1 MEGFTDRYRKR
12 GTNLVAP
19 HSYPAVWLLAGLST
33 AAHGELW
40 VEGVSAMRQ
49 HRTMRGGVRANA
61 LWGQRGDNRKNA
73 LWGSGKR
80 GILMTAIAAML
91 VVPIAGGAATFSTQ
105 KTSAA
110 PAGAATLLDLAAANP
125 DQAFNVI
132 VQTRGGNGKNA
143 AAEAIDAARSK
154 HPGKARGL
162 KKEFSVISGGA
173 AELTGAQIVD
183 LASRKNV
190 IAITQDVPMVAS
202 SNPNTS
208 TSSCAACPFEGVSW
222 PYITGVTGFWQK
234 PGAKAAPAPQA
245 PAIAVVDSGVDA
257 GNPMFGGR
265 VVKQVALTSLTPNAN
280 GDGRGHGTFV
290 AGLAAGMLGTT
301 WGGASPTSKIVSLDV
316 MNDNGK
322 AMTSDVIAA
331 ADWIYQ
337 NKNEY
342 GIRVANFSL
351 HAEGESSFLLDPLDR
366 AVERLWFSGVV
377 VVAAAGN
384 YASDGQPSGVLYAPA
399 NDPFVITVGSVDV
412 NGTTDLADDLT
423 SPWSSYG
430 YTLDGFSKPE
440 LAAPGRYMLGAVPT
454 TSTMPAERPDR
465 VVAPGFMWMS
475 GTSFA
480 APVVA
485 GAAAD
490 LFALHPNW
498 TPNQVKG
505 ALMVSAKALP
515 AASAGSAGVGEL
527 KLDAAALVTAPP
539 DANVAL
545 DRFLTPDPLGGSTPV
560 FDAASWAEA
569 ARADTSWDT
578 ASWADASWAQASWSD
593 ASWAAASW
601 SDASWATASWA
612 DASWPEASWAD
623 GETGK
628 HAWADLSW
636 LN

>member
-1 MEGFTDRYRKR
+1 MRRQV
-12 GTNLVAP
+12 NL
-19 HSYPAVWLLAGLST
+19 SG
-33 AAHGELW
+33 GE
-40 VEGVSAMRQ
+40 R
-49 HRTMRGGVRANA
+49 HNA
-61 LWGQRGDNRKNA
+61 LWGRRGDNRKNA

-80 GILMTAIAAML
+80 GILLTAIAAML
-91 VVPIAGGAATFSTQ
+91 VLPIAGGAATSSTQ
-105 KTSAA
+105 RRS
-110 PAGAATLLDLAAANP
+110 GAVTESATLLELAGANP
-125 DQAFNVI
+125 DRVFNVI
-132 VQTRGGNGKNA
+132 VQTRGGSGKNA
-143 AAEAIDAARSK
+143 AAEAIDAARGK

-190 IAITQDVPMVAS
+190 IAITEDVPMVTS

-208 TSSCAACPFEGVSW
+208 TSTCASCPFEGVYW
-222 PYITGVTGFWQK
+222 PYVTGVTGFWQK

-257 GNPMFGGR
+257 GNSMFGGR

-290 AGLAAGMLGTT
+290 AGLAAGMLGN
-301 WGGASPTSKIVSLDV
+301 WGGSSPTSKIISLDV
-316 MNDNGK
+316 MNDKGK

-337 NKNEY
+337 HKDEN

-351 HAEGESSFLLDPLDR
+351 HAEGESSFLLDPLDQ

-377 VVAAAGN
+377 VVTAAGN
-384 YASDGQPSGVLYAPA
+384 YAVDGQPSGVLYAPG
-399 NDPFVITVGSVDV
+399 NDPFVITVGSVDL
-412 NGTTDLADDLT
+412 NATTDLADDFA

-440 LAAPGRYMLGAVPT
+440 LAAPGRYMIGAVPT
-454 TSTMPAERPDR
+454 TATMTAERPDR
-465 VVAPGFMWMS
+465 IVAPGFMWMS

-490 LFALHPNW
+490 LLALHPNW

-505 ALMVSAKALP
+505 ALMVSARDLP
-515 AASAGSAGVGEL
+515 AARTGSAGVGEV

-539 DANVAL
+539 NANVAL
-545 DRFLTPDPLGGSTPV
+545 DKFLTPDPLGGSTPV

-569 ARADTSWDT
+569 ARADTAWDA
-578 ASWADASWAQASWSD
+578 ASWADASWAAASWND
-593 ASWAAASW
+593 ASWAEASW
-601 SDASWATASWA
+601 SDASWATASWSDASWA
-612 DASWPEASWAD
+612 DASWADASWAD

>member
-1 MEGFTDRYRKR
+1 MRRQV
-12 GTNLVAP
+12 NL
-19 HSYPAVWLLAGLST
+19 SG
-33 AAHGELW
+33 GE
-40 VEGVSAMRQ
+40 R
-49 HRTMRGGVRANA
+49 HNA
-61 LWGQRGDNRKNA
+61 LWGRRGDNRKNA

-80 GILMTAIAAML
+80 GILLTAIAAML
-91 VVPIAGGAATFSTQ
+91 VLPIAGGAATSSTQ
-105 KTSAA
+105 RRS
-110 PAGAATLLDLAAANP
+110 GAVTESATLLELAGANP
-125 DQAFNVI
+125 DRVFNVI
-132 VQTRGGNGKNA
+132 VQTRGGSGKNA
-143 AAEAIDAARSK
+143 AAEAIDAARGK

-190 IAITQDVPMVAS
+190 IAITEDVPMVTS

-208 TSSCAACPFEGVSW
+208 TSTCASCPFEGVYW
-222 PYITGVTGFWQK
+222 PYVTGVTGFWQK

-257 GNPMFGGR
+257 GNSMFGGR

-290 AGLAAGMLGTT
+290 AGLAAGMLGN
-301 WGGASPTSKIVSLDV
+301 WGGSSPTSKIISLDV
-316 MNDNGK
+316 MNDKGK

-337 NKNEY
+337 HKDEN

-351 HAEGESSFLLDPLDR
+351 HAEGESSFLLDPLDQ

-377 VVAAAGN
+377 VVTAAGN
-384 YASDGQPSGVLYAPA
+384 YAVDGQPSGVLYAPG
-399 NDPFVITVGSVDV
+399 NDPFVITVGSVDL
-412 NGTTDLADDLT
+412 NATTDLADDLT

-440 LAAPGRYMLGAVPT
+440 LAAPGRYMIGAVPT
-454 TSTMPAERPDR
+454 TATMTAERPDR
-465 VVAPGFMWMS
+465 IVAPGFMWMS

-490 LFALHPNW
+490 LLALHPNW

-505 ALMVSAKALP
+505 ALMVSARDLP
-515 AASAGSAGVGEL
+515 AARTGSAGVGEV

-539 DANVAL
+539 NANVAL
-545 DRFLTPDPLGGSTPV
+545 DKFLTPDPLGGSTPV

-569 ARADTSWDT
+569 ARADTAWDA
-578 ASWADASWAQASWSD
+578 ASWADASWAAASWND
-593 ASWAAASW
+593 ASWAEASW
-601 SDASWATASWA
+601 SDASWATASWSDASWA
-612 DASWPEASWAD
+612 DASWADASWAD

>member
-1 MEGFTDRYRKR
+1 MRRQV
-12 GTNLVAP
+12 NL
-19 HSYPAVWLLAGLST
+19 SG
-33 AAHGELW
+33 GE
-40 VEGVSAMRQ
+40 R
-49 HRTMRGGVRANA
+49 HNA
-61 LWGQRGDNRKNA
+61 LWGRRGDNRKNA

-80 GILMTAIAAML
+80 GILLTAIAAML
-91 VVPIAGGAATFSTQ
+91 VLPIAGGAATSSTQ
-105 KTSAA
+105 RRS
-110 PAGAATLLDLAAANP
+110 GAVTESATLLELAGANP
-125 DQAFNVI
+125 DRVFNVI
-132 VQTRGGNGKNA
+132 VQTRGGSGKNA
-143 AAEAIDAARSK
+143 AAEAIDAARGK

-190 IAITQDVPMVAS
+190 IAITEDVPMVTS

-208 TSSCAACPFEGVSW
+208 TSTCASCPFEGVYW
-222 PYITGVTGFWQK
+222 PYVTGVTGFWQK

-257 GNPMFGGR
+257 GNSMFGGR

-290 AGLAAGMLGTT
+290 AGLAAGMLGN
-301 WGGASPTSKIVSLDV
+301 WGGSSPTSKIISLDV
-316 MNDNGK
+316 MNDKGK

-337 NKNEY
+337 HKDEN

-351 HAEGESSFLLDPLDR
+351 HAEGESSFLLDPLDQ

-377 VVAAAGN
+377 VVTAAGN
-384 YASDGQPSGVLYAPA
+384 YAVDGQPSGVLYAPG
-399 NDPFVITVGSVDV
+399 NDPFVITVGSVDL
-412 NGTTDLADDLT
+412 NATTDLADDLT

-440 LAAPGRYMLGAVPT
+440 LAAPGRYMIGAVPT
-454 TSTMPAERPDR
+454 TATMTAERPDR
-465 VVAPGFMWMS
+465 IVAPGFMWMS

-490 LFALHPNW
+490 LLALHPNW

-505 ALMVSAKALP
+505 ALMVSARDLP
-515 AASAGSAGVGEL
+515 AARTGSAGVGEV

-545 DRFLTPDPLGGSTPV
+545 DKFLTPDPLGGSTPV

-569 ARADTSWDT
+569 ARADTAWDA
-578 ASWADASWAQASWSD
+578 ASWADASWAAASWND
-593 ASWAAASW
+593 ASWAEASW
-601 SDASWATASWA
+601 SDASWATASWSDASWA
-612 DASWPEASWAD
+612 DASWADASWAD

>member
-1 MEGFTDRYRKR
+1 MSLR
-12 GTNLVAP
+12 
-19 HSYPAVWLLAGLST
+19 S
-33 AAHGELW
+33 GE
-40 VEGVSAMRQ
+40 RQ
-49 HRTMRGGVRANA
+49 NA
-61 LWGQRGDNRKNA
+61 LWGRRGENRGNA

-80 GILMTAIAAML
+80 GILLLA
-91 VVPIAGGAATFSTQ
+91 VAATMIVPVAG
-105 KTSAA
+105 SAA
-110 PAGAATLLDLAAANP
+110 PRSAQSPARTSATTSTTLLELAAANP
-125 DQAFNVI
+125 DQVFDVI
-132 VQTRGGNGKNA
+132 VQTHATGGKSR
-143 AAEAIDAARSK
+143 AAEAIAAARSA
-154 HPGKARGL
+154 HPGKAQGL
-162 KKEFSVISGGA
+162 KRQFTVISGGA
-173 AELTGAQIVD
+173 AQLTGAQIVD
-183 LASRKNV
+183 LAARQNV
-190 IAITQDVPMVAS
+190 VAITLDAPMTAS
-202 SNPNTS
+202 GSPTS
-208 TSSCAACPFEGVSW
+208 ICACPYEGVYW

-234 PGAKAAPAPQA
+234 PGAKATPAPQA
-245 PAIAVVDSGVDA
+245 PAIALVDSGIDA
-257 GNPMFGGR
+257 GNSFFGGR
-265 VVKQVALTSLTPNAN
+265 VVKEVALTSLTPNAN

-290 AGLAAGMLGTT
+290 AGLAAGMLGSN

-316 MNDNGK
+316 MNDKGK

-337 NKNEY
+337 HKNEY

-377 VVAAAGN
+377 VVTAAGN
-384 YASDGQPSGVLYAPA
+384 YATDGQPSGVLYAPA

-412 NGTTDLADDLT
+412 NATTDLADDIT

-454 TSTMPAERPDR
+454 TATMPAERPDR
-465 VVAPGFMWMS
+465 IVAPGFMWMS

-490 LFALHPNW
+490 LLALHPNW

-515 AASAGSAGVGEL
+515 AASPGSAGVGEL

-539 DANVAL
+539 EANLAL
-545 DRFLTPDPLGGSTPV
+545 QKFLTTDPLGGATPV

-569 ARADTSWDT
+569 ARADTAWDS
-578 ASWADASWAQASWSD
+578 ASWAEASWAEASWNA

-601 SDASWATASWA
+601 SDASWATASWSA
-612 DASWPEASWAD
+612 ASWSDASWAD

-628 HAWADLSW
+628 HAWADLNW

>member
-1 MEGFTDRYRKR
+1 MRRQV
-12 GTNLVAP
+12 NL
-19 HSYPAVWLLAGLST
+19 SG
-33 AAHGELW
+33 GE
-40 VEGVSAMRQ
+40 R
-49 HRTMRGGVRANA
+49 HNA
-61 LWGQRGDNRKNA
+61 LWGRRGDNRKNA

-80 GILMTAIAAML
+80 GILLTAIAAML
-91 VVPIAGGAATFSTQ
+91 VLPIAGGAATSSTQ
-105 KTSAA
+105 RRSAA
-110 PAGAATLLDLAAANP
+110 VTESATLLELAGANP
-125 DQAFNVI
+125 DRVFNVI
-132 VQTRGGNGKNA
+132 VQTRGGSGKNA
-143 AAEAIDAARSK
+143 AAEAIDAARGK

-190 IAITQDVPMVAS
+190 IAITEDVPMVTS

-208 TSSCAACPFEGVSW
+208 TSTCASCPFEGVYW
-222 PYITGVTGFWQK
+222 PYVTGVTGFWQK

-257 GNPMFGGR
+257 GNSMFGGR

-290 AGLAAGMLGTT
+290 AGLAAGMLGN
-301 WGGASPTSKIVSLDV
+301 WGGSSPTSKIISLDV
-316 MNDNGK
+316 MNDKGK

-337 NKNEY
+337 HKDEN

-351 HAEGESSFLLDPLDR
+351 HAEGESSFLLDPLDQ

-377 VVAAAGN
+377 VVTAAGN
-384 YASDGQPSGVLYAPA
+384 YAVEGQPSGVLYAPG
-399 NDPFVITVGSVDV
+399 NDPFVITVGSVDL
-412 NGTTDLADDLT
+412 NATTDLADDFA

-440 LAAPGRYMLGAVPT
+440 LAAPGRYMIGAVPT
-454 TSTMPAERPDR
+454 TATMTAERPDR
-465 VVAPGFMWMS
+465 IVAPGFMWMS

-490 LFALHPNW
+490 LLALHPNW

-505 ALMVSAKALP
+505 ALMVSARDLP
-515 AASAGSAGVGEL
+515 AARAGSAGVGEV

-539 DANVAL
+539 NANVAL
-545 DRFLTPDPLGGSTPV
+545 DKFLTPDPLGGSTPV

-569 ARADTSWDT
+569 ARADTAWDA
-578 ASWADASWAQASWSD
+578 ASWADASWAAASWND
-593 ASWAAASW
+593 ASWAEASW
-601 SDASWATASWA
+601 SDASWATASWSDASWA
-612 DASWPEASWAD
+612 DASWADASWAD